1 MVLERIL
8 CDLKARLDGLSRW
21 RARGLAFVLGILA
34 AFSMPPVYQIYLL
47 IPAFSGL
54 LWLVVGASTRWRA
67 FVVGWWFG
75 AGFFAAG
82 LYWVSFALLVDAA
95 KFGWLIPIAMLGF
108 GFGFGLYSAL
118 TALIVRAVPGTDLLG
133 KALLLAATWTFMEWL
148 RGWFLTGFP
157 WNPLGTIWAF
167 SDSLLQG
174 ASVVGVFGLSLL
186 AALLATLP
194 GALVT
199 NGRRAW
205 VANAVALVV
214 LIGMGLTGHSR
225 LNSASDA
232 VVSDVRLRLVQ
243 PNISQ
248 ASKWDPAL
256 RELHMMDQLRLG
268 TAPPKTNDPQP
279 THVIWAET
287 SAPFFISGH
296 KPWLDLVGAMT
307 PKGGLTVL
315 GAPGIVEQPVGARGP
330 LEVTNSMLAI
340 DDMGRINGHYDKFH
354 LVPFG
359 EYMPFKDWLPLDRIT
374 QGAGSFVAGPGPQTL
389 DLKGLPPVSPL
400 ICYEVIFPGAV
411 TDHSGRARWILNLTN
426 DAWYG
431 RTAGPYQHFVN
442 TQMRAVEQGLPVVRV
457 AGTGISGIIDGFGRV
472 IGYLRL
478 GDKNFLDG
486 NLPMPVKDKTVFAQ
500 YGNRLALLLML
511 LVAGAGLALGFGA
524 RIKPTTR

>member
-1 MVLERIL
+1 
-8 CDLKARLDGLSRW
+8 
-21 RARGLAFVLGILA
+21 LAFVLGVSA
-34 AFSMPPVYQIYLL
+34 AFAMPPAYQIYLL
-47 IPAFSGL
+47 VPAFSGL
-54 LWLVVGASTRWRA
+54 LWLVVGATTRWRA

-118 TALIVRAVPGTDLLG
+118 TALIVRTVPGTDLLG

-167 SDSLLQG
+167 SDALLQG
-174 ASVVGVFGLSLL
+174 ASVVGVFGLSLM

-194 GALVT
+194 AALVERNQRT
-199 NGRRAW
+199 WIANGT
-205 VANAVALVV
+205 VLVV
-214 LIGMGLTGHSR
+214 VAALGWGGQHR
-225 LNSASDA
+225 LNTASDE
-232 VVSDVRLRLVQ
+232 VVSGVRLRLVQ
-243 PNISQ
+243 PNIFQ

-256 RELHMMDQLRLG
+256 REVHMMDQLRLG
-268 TAPPKTNDPQP
+268 TAPPKPQDPQP

-287 SAPFFISGH
+287 SAPFFIAEH

-315 GAPGIVEQPVGARGP
+315 GAPGIVKQVGSAQGS
-330 LEVTNSMLAI
+330 LEVTNSLLAI
-340 DDMGRINGHYDKFH
+340 DDTGRIRGQYDKSH

-374 QGAGSFVAGPGPQTL
+374 QGAGSFVAGPGSQTL
-389 DLKGLPPVSPL
+389 DLQGLPPVSPL

-411 TDHSGRARWILNLTN
+411 TDHSGRAQWILNLTN

-442 TQMRAVEQGLPVVRV
+442 TQLRAVEQGLPVVRV
-457 AGTGISGIIDGFGRV
+457 AGTGISGIIDPFGRV
-472 IGYLRL
+472 TGSLKL
-478 GDKNFLDG
+478 GEKKFLDG
-486 NLPMPVKDKTVFAQ
+486 NLPKPTKDKTVFSR
-500 YGNRLALLLML
+500 YGNRLALMAVV
-511 LVAGAGLALGFGA
+511 LVAGIGLGLSFTASL
-524 RIKPTTR
+524 RVRKV